1 MKAKQKTSKKPIK
14 DDVSYVGIPSLQSP
28 SAVNNSW
35 WKRRE
40 NSLQQIASY
49 TNYAIPFRQK
59 HYGVETYAQIKAML
73 M

>member
-1 MKAKQKTSKKPIK
+1 MTTKQKTSKKPIK

-40 NSLQQIASY
+40 NSLQYIASVTDY
-49 TNYAIPFRQK
+49 SRPFR
-59 HYGVETYAQIKAML
+59 
-73 M
+73 